1 MKRGDLEFD
10 SFEQLVRDS
19 LASDAVPADDFTARL
34 MEQVRR
40 TPQQR
45 AKKQP
50 RTMKV
55 LAALAACLVIAVA
68 IPLAM
73 PKGSAKSSN
82 MAPAAP
88 DAASPQEQML
98 FATGADSGNHDTSAD
113 IAADRDD
120 EPRQKNDVWEP
131 VTLVGQDAE
140 EARRV
145 LDSMGIEPLEE
156 TAYDGGTALHYE
168 LTAEQTSQLGEVI
181 DALYGAEDG
190 IILILEVDA

>member
-1 MKRGDLEFD
+1 MKRDDLEFD

-50 RTMKV
+50 RTMKL
-55 LAALAACLVIAVA
+55 LAALAACLAIAVA

-88 DAASPQEQML
+88 DASPQEQML
-98 FATGADSGNHDTSAD
+98 FAAGADSGNHDTSAD

-120 EPRQKNDVWEP
+120 EPKQKNDVWET

>member
-1 MKRGDLEFD
+1 MKRDDLEFD

-55 LAALAACLVIAVA
+55 LAALAACLAIAVA
-68 IPLAM
+68 IPLGM

-82 MAPAAP
+82 MAPAAS
-88 DAASPQEQML
+88 DASPQEQML
-98 FATGADSGNHDTSAD
+98 FVTGADSGNHDTSAD

-120 EPRQKNDVWEP
+120 KPRQKNDVWEP

>member
-1 MKRGDLEFD
+1 MKRDDLEFD

-68 IPLAM
+68 IPLGM

-88 DAASPQEQML
+88 DASPQEQML
-98 FATGADSGNHDTSAD
+98 FVTGADSGNHDTSAD

-120 EPRQKNDVWEP
+120 ESKQKNDVWEP

-168 LTAEQTSQLGEVI
+168 LTAEQTSQMGEVI

>member
-1 MKRGDLEFD
+1 MKRDDLEFD

-73 PKGSAKSSN
+73 PKGSAKSSD

-88 DAASPQEQML
+88 DASPQEQML
-98 FATGADSGNHDTSAD
+98 FAAGADSGNHDTSAD

-120 EPRQKNDVWEP
+120 EPRQKNDVWET

-156 TAYDGGTALHYE
+156 TACDGGTALRYE
-168 LTAEQTSQLGEVI
+168 LTAEQTSLLGEEI

>member
-1 MKRGDLEFD
+1 MKRDDLEFD

-82 MAPAAP
+82 MAPAAS
-88 DAASPQEQML
+88 DASPQEQML
-98 FATGADSGNHDTSAD
+98 FAAGADSGNHDTSAD

-120 EPRQKNDVWEP
+120 ESKQKNDVWET

>member
-1 MKRGDLEFD
+1 MKRDDLEFD

-82 MAPAAP
+82 MAPAAS
-88 DAASPQEQML
+88 DASPQEQML
-98 FATGADSGNHDTSAD
+98 FAAGADSGNHDTSAD

-120 EPRQKNDVWEP
+120 ESKQKNDVWEP

>member
-1 MKRGDLEFD
+1 MKRDDLEFD
-10 SFEQLVRDS
+10 SFEQLMRDS

-34 MEQVRR
+34 MEQVQR

-55 LAALAACLVIAVA
+55 LAALAACLVIAVT

-73 PKGSAKSSN
+73 PKGSAKSSD

-88 DAASPQEQML
+88 DASPQEQML
-98 FATGADSGNHDTSAD
+98 FAAGADNGNHETSAD
-113 IAADRDD
+113 IAADRDG
-120 EPRQKNDVWEP
+120 EPRQKNDVWET

-156 TAYDGGTALHYE
+156 TAYDGSTALRYE
-168 LTAEQTSQLGEVI
+168 LTAEQTSMLGEVI